1 MSINRRLASLSKD
14 ELKTFVWRLLDVF
27 FREENRINLEKEWG
41 SDTFEEIKLLLDSWG
56 LHPETA
62 WKWHRKKSA

>member
-1 MSINRRLASLSKD
+1 MGITANLNSLSKD
-14 ELKTFVWRLLDVF
+14 ELKTFVWRLLDVL
-27 FREENRINLEKEWG
+27 FREENRINLEKEWD

-62 WKWHRKKSA
+62 WWPRQS